1 MNALPAG
8 PRGFP
13 PGKKAGAASCSP
25 ECGIFPPQREG
36 PAEPEPRRRSGFR
49 VRGSGWMKPRVS
61 RLPGAKGSEA
71 PRPGCDS
78 STDKCAHLR
87 VRI

>member
-36 PAEPEPRRRSGFR
+36 PAEPEPRRRSGFG
-49 VRGSGWMKPRVS
+49 VRDSGFG
-61 RLPGAKGSEA
+61 LDEAKGVAAPWSKGLRGPEA
-71 PRPGCDS
+71 G
-78 STDKCAHLR
+78 L
-87 VRI
+87 